1 MGGKRERERTFLAI
15 TAAILE
21 SNGRVFTFLI
31 FCYLPD
37 NFIKTL
43 EPTWG
48 GKEKKKKTKKDQND
62 IYHGN

>member
-1 MGGKRERERTFLAI
+1 MGGKRERERERTFLAI

-31 FCYLPD
+31 FSYLPD

-43 EPTWG
+43 EPTWVG
-48 GKEKKKKTKKDQND
+48 GGEKEEDEERSK
-62 IYHGN
+62 